1 MTTTTKFNIGDEV
14 FFLYKNR
21 VETGKVIII
30 EVKVQAGA
38 HQVVDT
44 LDFLRDG
51 GIPLRFEDEYLF
63 HSKKELLESL

>member
-1 MTTTTKFNIGDEV
+1 MTTTTKFNIGDEG
-14 FFLYKNR
+14 FFLHKNR

-38 HQVVDT
+38 HQVVNI
-44 LDFLRDG
+44 LDFRDG
-51 GIPLRFEDEYLF
+51 GIPLKFEDEYLF

>member
-30 EVKVQAGA
+30 EVKDQAGV
-38 HQVVDT
+38 HQVVNT
-44 LDFLRDG
+44 LNFRDG
-51 GIPLRFEDEYLF
+51 GITLKYEDKYLF